1 MKIPRGFLKK
11 YADISSSHMDLY
23 VSQLD
28 GNIPF
33 QNFTI
38 FNIRSTESFLCVLDI
53 GQRLLMVDNI
63 NTLETME
70 CTRLMNSFYM
80 LGCDELM

>member
-1 MKIPRGFLKK
+1 
-11 YADISSSHMDLY
+11 MDLLY
-23 VSQLD
+23 VPQQD
-28 GNIPF
+28 GNEPF

-38 FNIRSTESFLCVLDI
+38 FNVRNTESFLCVLDI
-53 GQRLLMVDNI
+53 GQRLLMLDSI
-63 NTLETME
+63 NSVETME